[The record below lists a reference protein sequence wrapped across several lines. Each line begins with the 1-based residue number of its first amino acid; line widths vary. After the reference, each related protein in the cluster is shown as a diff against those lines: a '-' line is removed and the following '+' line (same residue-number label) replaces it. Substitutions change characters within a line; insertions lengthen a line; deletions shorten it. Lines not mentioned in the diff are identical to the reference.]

1 MRRRSKAC
9 LLLIPLVLMLAG
21 TAACRHYKLY
31 INSTSSLPRG
41 VYQLLPKEKI
51 ARGDVVLVVD
61 LDEIGVDRALCPYRG
76 LLKQAAAFGGDAIDS
91 DGKHIF
97 VNGRKLSYSDLFTR
111 DKYGKDLPQSLYRP
125 RRLCLSHVAAQIRL
139 RLALLRPHLHRA
151 HCRQSALAIQLPK
164 QAGRKWESI
173 KKQRS
178 KP

>member
-41 VYQLLPKEKI
+41 VYQLLPEEKI
-51 ARGDVVLVVD
+51 TRGDVVLVVD

-91 DGKHIF
+91 DGKYIL
-97 VNGRKLSYSDLFTR
+97 VNGRRLPYSDLFTC
-111 DKYGKDLPQSLYRP
+111 DKYGKDLPQQKYPYIVPDGSVYLTSQHKYGYDSRYYGP
-125 RRLCLSHVAAQIRL
+125 ISIEHIAGKARLIFSFSNNPVKNEHQ
-139 RLALLRPHLHRA
+139 
-151 HCRQSALAIQLPK
+151 
-164 QAGRKWESI
+164 
-173 KKQRS
+173 
-178 KP
+178 